1 MSLNLFNQRKFQ
13 FMGLALS
20 ATLSL
25 FAQSPDLAPAGGRP
39 ANALISLKLE
49 AATTGHVPLK
59 VGGFSVVQA
68 RADLSLPLP
77 PIGAGTYLIAGL
89 NYQQHALTL
98 DSSTPL
104 PTQLQSL
111 KASLTL
117 IRIINPAWT
126 FIGSVSPGLHNA
138 GTRFT
143 SRGFG
148 VGTLAVANRKFSNDF
163 SAGFGAVYNSLS
175 REHGR
180 ALPVASFEWQAS
192 PEWKIFVGFPRS
204 GASWQMTDDLA
215 VEFIAEADF
224 GTYYVTTDPQPS
236 LAKKPALNRTR
247 LDYQA
252 FRLGAAAAWRFSPH
266 TSLRATLGAVP
277 MLKADYHQRNYELKS
292 ERAAPFFSLAL
303 EQKF

>member
-1 MSLNLFNQRKFQ
+1 MLLNCLTYRKLPLIA
-13 FMGLALS
+13 LALS
-20 ATLSL
+20 ANLTL
-25 FAQSPDLAPAGGRP
+25 FAQPRDLAPARSRP
-39 ANALISLKLE
+39 ADALISLKLE

-68 RADLSLPLP
+68 KADLSLPLP
-77 PIGAGTYLIAGL
+77 PIGVGTYLIAGL

-98 DSSTPL
+98 DSATPL
-104 PTQLQSL
+104 PNQLQSL

-192 PEWKIFVGFPRS
+192 PEWKIFLGFPRT

-236 LAKKPALNRTR
+236 LANKPALNRTR

-252 FRLGAAAAWRFSPH
+252 FRLGAAAAWRFNHRWP
-266 TSLRATLGAVP
+266 RGF
-277 MLKADYHQRNYELKS
+277 R
-292 ERAAPFFSLAL
+292 
-303 EQKF
+303 

>member
-1 MSLNLFNQRKFQ
+1 MLHNHLNYRKVT
-13 FMGLALS
+13 LTALLVS

-25 FAQSPDLAPAGGRP
+25 CGQSRELAPASGRP
-39 ANALISLKLE
+39 ANALISLKLD
-49 AATTGHVPLK
+49 AATTGHVSLIA
-59 VGGFSVVQA
+59 GGFSVVQTSA
-68 RADLSLPLP
+68 NLSLPLP
-77 PIGAGTYLIAGL
+77 PIGVGTYLSAGL
-89 NYQQHALTL
+89 NYHYHALTL

-104 PTQLQSL
+104 PAQLQSL
-111 KASLTL
+111 KASLTVV
-117 IRIINPAWT
+117 RIIDPAWT
-126 FIGSVSPGLHNA
+126 FIGSVSPGLHDA

-175 REHGR
+175 RDHGR
-180 ALPVASFEWQAS
+180 VLPVASFEWQAS
-192 PEWKIFVGFPRS
+192 PEWKIFLGFPRT
-204 GASWQMTDDLA
+204 GASWQMTDNLA